1 MDVIVNPWLF
11 ARFKKSSIFV
21 MSTDSSS
28 QQQDFGSG
36 CVPPQQQLSGSG
48 CVPPQQQ
55 LSASGCVPPQQ
66 QLSASG

>member
-1 MDVIVNPWLF
+1 MKPWLF
-11 ARFKKSSIFV
+11 ARFKKPSMLV
-21 MSTDSSS
+21 MSIGSSS

-55 LSASGCVPPQQ
+55 LSGSGSAPPQQ
-66 QLSASG
+66 QPGSG